1 VLKNR
6 AASGGNVKE
15 PFIIVVDDDSDV
27 LEMAACFFKEAGVE
41 VHCAESGSRA
51 LEKIQEKNFAVML
64 TDFNMP
70 GMNGLQLAEKVREV
84 APQIRI
90 IMATGHPSQELSDLA
105 VKAGIVTVLA
115 KPLHLEGL
123 LALVNE
129 LAPPTS
135 S

>member
-1 VLKNR
+1 M
-6 AASGGNVKE
+6 KE
-15 PFIIVVDDDSDV
+15 SSILIVDDDSDV
-27 LEMAACFFKEAGVE
+27 LEMADYFFKEKGVE
-41 VHCAESGSRA
+41 AHCVESGSRA
-51 LEKIQEKNFAVML
+51 LEKIRDRSFAVML

-70 GMNGLQLAEKVREV
+70 GMNGLELAEKVREV
-84 APQIRI
+84 APQIRV
-90 IMATGHPSQELSDLA
+90 IMATGHPSQELFDLA

-129 LAPPTS
+129 IVPPTS

>member
-1 VLKNR
+1 M
-6 AASGGNVKE
+6 KE
-15 PFIIVVDDDSDV
+15 PSILIVDDDSDV
-27 LEMAACFFKEAGVE
+27 LEMADYFFKEAGVE
-41 VHCAESGSRA
+41 AHCVESGSRA
-51 LEKIQEKNFAVML
+51 LEKIQEKSFAVML

-70 GMNGLQLAEKVREV
+70 GMNGLELAEKVREI

-115 KPLHLEGL
+115 KPLNMVGL
-123 LALVNE
+123 LDLVNE
-129 LAPPTS
+129 IVPPTS

>member
-1 VLKNR
+1 M
-6 AASGGNVKE
+6 KE
-15 PFIIVVDDDSDV
+15 PSILIVDDDSDV
-27 LEMAACFFKEAGVE
+27 LELADYFFKEKGME
-41 VHCAESGSRA
+41 VHCVESGSRA
-51 LEKIQEKNFAVML
+51 LEEIHEKSFAVML

-70 GMNGLQLAEKVREV
+70 GMNGLELAEKVREI

-90 IMATGHPSQELSDLA
+90 IMATGHPSQELFDLA

-123 LALVNE
+123 LDLVTE

>member
-1 VLKNR
+1 M
-6 AASGGNVKE
+6 KE
-15 PFIIVVDDDSDV
+15 PSILIVDDDSDV
-27 LEMAACFFKEAGVE
+27 LEMADYFFKEAGVE
-41 VHCAESGSRA
+41 VHCVESGSRA
-51 LEKIQEKNFAVML
+51 LEEIRDKSFAVML

-70 GMNGLQLAEKVREV
+70 GMNGLELAEKVREI

-105 VKAGIVTVLA
+105 VKAGIVRVLA

-123 LALVNE
+123 LDLVTE
-129 LAPPTS
+129 LVPPTS

>member
-1 VLKNR
+1 M
-6 AASGGNVKE
+6 KE
-15 PFIIVVDDDSDV
+15 PSILIVDDDSDV
-27 LEMAACFFKEAGVE
+27 LEMADYFFRETGVE
-41 VHCAESGSRA
+41 AHCVESGSRA
-51 LEKIQEKNFAVML
+51 LEEIQEKSFAVML

-90 IMATGHPSQELSDLA
+90 IMATGHPSQELFDLA
-105 VKAGIVTVLA
+105 AKAGIVTVLA

-129 LAPPTS
+129 IVPPTS

>member
-1 VLKNR
+1 M
-6 AASGGNVKE
+6 KE
-15 PFIIVVDDDSDV
+15 PSILIVDDDSDV
-27 LEMAACFFKEAGVE
+27 LEMADYFFKEAGVE
-41 VHCAESGSRA
+41 VHCVESGSRA
-51 LEKIQEKNFAVML
+51 LEEIQEKSFAVML

-70 GMNGLQLAEKVREV
+70 GMNGLELAEKVREI

-105 VKAGIVTVLA
+105 VKAGIVRVLA

-123 LALVNE
+123 LDLVTE
-129 LAPPTS
+129 LVPPTS